1 MLPKLAA
8 LAQSKTAIAVL
19 GVVLIGGGSGAVA
32 VAATTGHL
40 STLGVNLNSI
50 GQSKTP
56 DATEAA
62 GGSSSDAAH
71 TVGVEGLM
79 TACSTTANT
88 LSVTDKAGKSWT
100 FNVASTTKFNG
111 ATKSN
116 EGGAS
121 TGGASTGGASTTPL
135 TLADVCIT
143 ANVNAMY
150 VEVAA
155 TPNSTGYDAR
165 KVTLQG
171 FSRSSGSEGSGTS
184 TEGKDTST
192 PEPTQAPE
200 PREMSGTATNVTA
213 SGFTMTH
220 DGASIQV
227 VVTATTTLS
236 GAASLS
242 AIPNGAHV
250 SVQGTLSGSTFTA
263 TAVQVSAPD
272 SSSTSSPSA
281 TGTSSSGN

>member
-116 EGGAS
+116 EGGS
-121 TGGASTGGASTTPL
+121 STGGASTTPL

-200 PREMSGTATNVTA
+200 TREMSGTATNVTA

-227 VVTATTTLS
+227 VDTATTTLS